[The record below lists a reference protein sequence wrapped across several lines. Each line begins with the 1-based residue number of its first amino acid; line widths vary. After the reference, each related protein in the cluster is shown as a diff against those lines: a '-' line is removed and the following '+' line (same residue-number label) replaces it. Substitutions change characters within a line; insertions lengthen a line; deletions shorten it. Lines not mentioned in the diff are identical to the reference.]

1 MPEIRH
7 QIGFQGI
14 RRSMP
19 EGSADDWPGDSGFQ
33 HMRCRPVA
41 ENVRPSAVTWVLS
54 YIGFL
59 VYTEGDVC
67 NRLAGKA
74 AVRLYFRNENMP
86 VSTAGTTGIHVI
98 KDGIAHCWA
107 EGQFYQHSRLLLGKA
122 QKLLV
127 PVNKINLHACN
138 VAAAQA
144 GIKEKNANGPVTQG
158 EWVFHVIQSIAD
170 LSSFFVCQILDG
182 LAALPQ
188 LWQEGKDSAAWG
200 IFPKQAGLE
209 HSRYILLIGT
219 SSGQAAV
226 VGEEKC
232 EHIFFGSPHN
242 YGKT

>member
-98 KDGIAHCWA
+98 KDAGRAGFPCHT
-107 EGQFYQHSRLLLGKA
+107 EHSGSFQLLRLSDTGWSCGSPA
-122 QKLLV
+122 
-127 PVNKINLHACN
+127 A
-138 VAAAQA
+138 VA
-144 GIKEKNANGPVTQG
+144 GRKGFG
-158 EWVFHVIQSIAD
+158 CMGH
-170 LSSFFVCQILDG
+170 
-182 LAALPQ
+182 
-188 LWQEGKDSAAWG
+188 
-200 IFPKQAGLE
+200 FPKAG
-209 HSRYILLIGT
+209 R
-219 SSGQAAV
+219 
-226 VGEEKC
+226 
-232 EHIFFGSPHN
+232 P
-242 YGKT
+242 